1 MRASRKIAS
10 SFSVNLNGSR
20 ARPGK
25 EQEGENKLSDAS
37 SRMGESCVILIFVFS
52 NRARMESK
60 GVGMDRV
67 GYKAMDP
74 GSENQGFKL
83 TCQGNAVPRASAGSG
98 LMSGG
103 PLKKAHA
110 RGMPPENSG
119 VATDNAH
126 NKNPNPQGNQECCS
140 RGDSPGDR
148 HDGVHRDG
156 RNQGNHDGDRGLV
169 AFQRQE
175 NCELSPV

>member
-1 MRASRKIAS
+1 M
-10 SFSVNLNGSR
+10 NLNGSR

-37 SRMGESCVILIFVFS
+37 SRVGESCVILIFVFS

-83 TCQGNAVPRASAGSG
+83 TCQGNAVPSASAGSG

-103 PLKKAHA
+103 PLKRAIH
-110 RGMPPENSG
+110 GDMPPKEPGWQQTMRTTKTRVRKVIQNVVLVVIVLVIG
-119 VATDNAH
+119 TTEFIVTGEIKGTTTAIVAW
-126 NKNPNPQGNQECCS
+126 
-140 RGDSPGDR
+140 
-148 HDGVHRDG
+148 
-156 RNQGNHDGDRGLV
+156 L
-169 AFQRQE
+169 
-175 NCELSPV
+175 LSNVKKITN